1 MFHFGWI
8 LNHRPTDYAFSHALE
23 QAGEIMKLL
32 HIDSSIQGEGSAS
45 RELTRE
51 IVARWVAER
60 PDTEVTYLDLAAQ
73 ELPHLSQ
80 KSLLRA
86 DELEAARSAEALEQ
100 FLAADAIVIGAPVY
114 NFTIPSQL
122 KAWIDRITVAGKTF
136 TYTANGPQG
145 LAGGKEVVVA
155 VARGGMRAPD
165 ASGEFGEPYL
175 KYLFAFLGID
185 NVRFVRAEGL
195 AISPQQ
201 RAASLNAAR
210 AAIPGSR
217 ALAA

>member
-1 MFHFGWI
+1 MLFPT
-8 LNHRPTDYAFSHALE
+8 HRNKRE
-23 QAGEIMKLL
+23 KVMKLL

-80 KSLLRA
+80 KSLVRA
-86 DELEAARSAEALEQ
+86 DELEAERNAEALAQ

-136 TYTANGPQG
+136 SYTASGPQG

-155 VARGGMRAPD
+155 VARGGVRAPD

-175 KYLFAFLGID
+175 KFLFAFLGID

-201 RAASLNAAR
+201 RAASLSAAR
-210 AAIPGSR
+210 AAIADRG

>member
-1 MFHFGWI
+1 
-8 LNHRPTDYAFSHALE
+8 
-23 QAGEIMKLL
+23 MKLL

-80 KSLLRA
+80 KSLVRA
-86 DELEAARSAEALEQ
+86 DELEAERNAKALEQ

-114 NFTIPSQL
+114 NFTIPTQL

-136 TYTANGPQG
+136 RYTESGPQG
-145 LAGGKEVVVA
+145 LAGGKKVIVA
-155 VARGGMRAPD
+155 VARGGVRAPD

-175 KYLFAFLGID
+175 RYLFAFLGID

-195 AISPQQ
+195 AISPQH
-201 RAASLNAAR
+201 RATSLSAAR
-210 AAIPGSR
+210 AAIAGRS

>member
-1 MFHFGWI
+1 
-8 LNHRPTDYAFSHALE
+8 
-23 QAGEIMKLL
+23 MKLL

-51 IVARWVAER
+51 IVARWKAER
-60 PDTEVTYLDLAAQ
+60 PDTQVTYLDLAAQ

-80 KSLLRA
+80 KSLLSA
-86 DELEAARSAEALEQ
+86 DELEAARNAEALEQ
-100 FLAADAIVIGAPVY
+100 FLAADAVVIGAPVY

-136 TYTANGPQG
+136 RYTASGPQG
-145 LAGGKEVVVA
+145 LAGGKQVVVA
-155 VARGGMRAPD
+155 VSRGGVRASD

-175 KYLFAFLGID
+175 KFLFAFLGIHD
-185 NVRFVRAEGL
+185 VRFVRAEGL

-201 RAASLNAAR
+201 RAESLSAAKAMIAAHGAR
-210 AAIPGSR
+210 AA
-217 ALAA
+217 LAA

>member
-1 MFHFGWI
+1 MLFPRHW
-8 LNHRPTDYAFSHALE
+8 NKRE
-23 QAGEIMKLL
+23 KVMKLL
-32 HIDSSIQGEGSAS
+32 HIDSSIQGAGSAS

-60 PDTEVTYLDLAAQ
+60 PDTEVTHVDLAAQ

-80 KSLLRA
+80 KSLVRA
-86 DELEAARSAEALEQ
+86 DELEAARNAAALEQ

-122 KAWIDRITVAGKTF
+122 KAWIDRITVAGQTF
-136 TYTANGPQG
+136 RYTESGPQG
-145 LAGGKEVVVA
+145 LAGGKQVIVA
-155 VARGGMRAPD
+155 VARGGVRAPD

-175 KYLFAFLGID
+175 KFLFAFLGID

-201 RAASLNAAR
+201 RAASLSAAR
-210 AAIPGSR
+210 AAIADCS

>member
-1 MFHFGWI
+1 
-8 LNHRPTDYAFSHALE
+8 
-23 QAGEIMKLL
+23 MKLL

-80 KSLLRA
+80 KSLVRT
-86 DELEAARSAEALEQ
+86 DELEAARNAEALEQ

-155 VARGGMRAPD
+155 VARGGVRAPD

-175 KYLFAFLGID
+175 KFLFAFLGID

-201 RAASLNAAR
+201 RAASLSAAR
-210 AAIPGSR
+210 AAIADRS

>member
-1 MFHFGWI
+1 MLFPT
-8 LNHRPTDYAFSHALE
+8 HRNKRE
-23 QAGEIMKLL
+23 KVMKLL
-32 HIDSSIQGEGSAS
+32 HIDSSIQGKGSAS

-155 VARGGMRAPD
+155 VARGGVRAPD

-175 KYLFAFLGID
+175 KFLFAFLGID

-201 RAASLNAAR
+201 RAASLSAAR
-210 AAIPGSR
+210 AAIADRG

>member
-1 MFHFGWI
+1 
-8 LNHRPTDYAFSHALE
+8 
-23 QAGEIMKLL
+23 MKLL
-32 HIDSSIQGEGSAS
+32 HIDSSIQGQGSAS

-80 KSLLRA
+80 KSLVRA
-86 DELEAARSAEALEQ
+86 DELEAARNAEALAQ

-136 TYTANGPQG
+136 TYSANGPQG

-155 VARGGMRAPD
+155 VARGGVRAPD

-175 KYLFAFLGID
+175 KFLFAFLGID

-201 RAASLNAAR
+201 RAASLSAAR
-210 AAIPGSR
+210 AAIADRS
-217 ALAA
+217 ALAS

>member
-1 MFHFGWI
+1 
-8 LNHRPTDYAFSHALE
+8 
-23 QAGEIMKLL
+23 MKLL
-32 HIDSSIQGEGSAS
+32 HIDSSIQGEASAS

-51 IVARWVAER
+51 IVARWRAER
-60 PDTEVTYLDLAAQ
+60 PDTEVTYVDLAAQ

-80 KSLLRA
+80 KSLVRA
-86 DELEAARSAEALEQ
+86 DELEAARNAEALEQ
-100 FLAADAIVIGAPVY
+100 FLAAEAIVIGAPVY

-136 TYTANGPQG
+136 RYTEKGPQG
-145 LAGGKEVVVA
+145 LAGGKQVIVA
-155 VARGGMRAPD
+155 VSRGGMRAAD

-175 KYLFAFLGID
+175 KFLFAFLGVD
-185 NVRFVRAEGL
+185 DVRFVRAEGL
-195 AISPQQ
+195 AISPQH
-201 RAASLNAAR
+201 RAASLSAAR